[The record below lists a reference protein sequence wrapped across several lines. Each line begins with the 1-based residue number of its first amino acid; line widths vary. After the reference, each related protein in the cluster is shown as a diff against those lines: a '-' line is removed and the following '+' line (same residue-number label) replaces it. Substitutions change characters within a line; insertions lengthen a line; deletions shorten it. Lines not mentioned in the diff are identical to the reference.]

1 VSTSSHRIFLA
12 LWPDPSARA
21 QLVNNLARHR
31 RAAGGRAVPCENL
44 HVTLAFIGAV
54 SRPVLDRLEQ
64 WGATH
69 AWPAVTLR
77 LDTLEWWREAEAA
90 VLCASAP
97 PAELLA
103 MQDGLAGSLEALGAP
118 CDRRPYRPH
127 LTIARAVREAPAAL
141 ALAPIELGA
150 MQVALVES
158 ETVTGAPSRYRPRA
172 LWPTMPG
179 TEFRV
184 NRGDFAAVGTDGG
197 MR

>member
-1 VSTSSHRIFLA
+1 MNKSSHRVFLA
-12 LWPDPSARA
+12 LWPEPAARA

-64 WGATH
+64 WGAART
-69 AWPAVTLR
+69 WPAVTLR
-77 LDTLEWWREAEAA
+77 LDALEWWREAEAA

-97 PAELLA
+97 PDTLLA
-103 MQDGLAGSLEALGAP
+103 MQDGLADALESLGAP

-127 LTIARAVREAPAAL
+127 LTIARAVREAPASL
-141 ALAPIELGA
+141 DLAPLEFA
-150 MQVALVES
+150 ATQVALVES
-158 ETVTGAPSRYRPRA
+158 EAVAGAPSRYRPRA
-172 LWPTMPG
+172 LWPTMASA
-179 TEFRV
+179 EYRV